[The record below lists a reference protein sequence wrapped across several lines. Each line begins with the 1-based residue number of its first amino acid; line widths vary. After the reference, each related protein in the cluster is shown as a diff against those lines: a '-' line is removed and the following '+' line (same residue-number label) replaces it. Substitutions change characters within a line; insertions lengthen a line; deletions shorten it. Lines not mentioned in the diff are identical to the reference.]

1 MFIQKTH
8 IGINTIEH
16 EYYFAGKYGLKGEI
30 RAKRKKTTPE
40 QMKKQNQI
48 NRENRLRRLIAANF
62 YKNDYWVCL
71 KYKKGTRK
79 SIDEAK
85 KDLSKFLRGMRKEY
99 KVRGEQFKFVYRLEV
114 GKLGG
119 LHVHILFNRIWM
131 CDILASK
138 CWAHGSINFT
148 PVYELG
154 GFRRLA
160 SYICKPVP
168 DEEQMTFGDVFP
180 DFDKYAD
187 DNELKQ
193 IVKYSTSRNLVRP
206 EPVVKKYSR
215 LTMRK
220 KIQEGPVPRQGYYI
234 DKNSI
239 VVGVNQYTGYSY
251 MHYTEIRIKQKE
263 RIVKPPDGVI
273 GNMKTA

>member
-8 IGINTIEH
+8 IGINTIEY
-16 EYYFAGKYGLKGEI
+16 EYHYAGKYGLKGEI
-30 RAKRKKTTPE
+30 RAKRKKPSPE
-40 QMKKQNQI
+40 QVKKQNQI
-48 NRENRLRRLIAANF
+48 NRENKLRRLIAANF

-79 SIDEAK
+79 TIDEAK

-99 KVRGEQFKFVYRLEV
+99 KVRGEQFKFVYRLEI
-114 GKLGG
+114 GRLGG

-168 DEEQMTFGDVFP
+168 DEEQMSL
-180 DFDKYAD
+180 D
-187 DNELKQ
+187 DMLPEFEKDEFKQ

-206 EPVVKKYSR
+206 EPLVKKYSR

-220 KIQEGPVPRQGYYI
+220 KIQRGPVPRQGYYI
-234 DKNSI
+234 DKDSI
-239 VVGVNQYTGYSY
+239 VIGVNPYTGYSY
-251 MHYTEIRIKQKE
+251 MNYTEIRIKQKE
-263 RIVKPPDGVI
+263 RVVKPPE
-273 GNMKTA
+273 